1 MYFDIQYRKRLA
13 QRTCSN
19 NKDISNHK
27 TNDHICIDFSRS
39 IRNKSSKG
47 RYSSISRQLFEGKCI
62 DSNTRNCVAAQT
74 AANGADVQWILLNNQ
89 VSPTLHKKCVLAR
102 FYSHAVNGNYTH
114 DSTIFSLSSGHG
126 KCGVAVVRVSGP
138 ATWSVL
144 QNIAQFKEKPAPR
157 LALVRKLV
165 NPNTRIVID
174 KGLGLIVLQVRTV
187 LSFRYMEALLLLLHC
202 LELCMVCLD
211 VGKPCQESSLRET
224 EVQRRQALRQM
235 EGDLGHL
242 YQQWRTDIIKSVA
255 DLEAFIDF
263 SEDQDI
269 EDEVVQ
275 QVHARVGK
283 LNDEIARHLDDKRQ
297 GERLREGV
305 HVAIIGEPNVGKSQR
320 PAAIVNDVAGTTRD
334 VIETHVSLGGYPV
347 LLSDT
352 AGLRETEDKVEKEGV
367 RRALQRAQ
375 QADVK
380 VLVFD
385 ISRLQ
390 GQREPLRNMY
400 QFIQHEIETLGLNDF
415 NKEEHPDNVFDVRT
429 KSKKNERVSY
439 SSSFLKDYIIVF
451 NKLDIVEEINIQNI
465 IGQSKERSVQTN
477 TVEADE
483 QHGNGVPIVTEGDL
497 TTYCI
502 SCTSGKGM
510 DALVTALTRKVEQM
524 CGNPLSGHPS
534 LTQARHRAH
543 LTACVAHLDHF
554 RSGRPGGDIVL
565 QSESLRR
572 ALREIGKLTGRITT
586 EDILDVIFHDFCI
599 GK

>member
-1 MYFDIQYRKRLA
+1 MMNTPCNIYLRLWPKLNLKIYRRC
-13 QRTCSN
+13 Q
-19 NKDISNHK
+19 
-27 TNDHICIDFSRS
+27 
-39 IRNKSSKG
+39 
-47 RYSSISRQLFEGKCI
+47 
-62 DSNTRNCVAAQT
+62 
-74 AANGADVQWILLNNQ
+74 QWILLNNQ

-174 KGLGLIVLQVRTV
+174 KGLVLYFQGPHSFTGEDSAEFQVHGGPAV
-187 LSFRYMEALLLLLHC
+187 VAALLGALHGVPGC
-202 LELCMVCLD
+202 RQALPGEFTKRAFQNAKLD
-211 VGKPCQESSLRET
+211 LTEVEGLGDLIHAET

-305 HVAIIGEPNVGKSQR
+305 HVAIIGEPNVGKSSLLNAICQR